1 MELFE
6 KTLSKD
12 YKYNGKI
19 INMRVDEAQLEN
31 GKTAIREVVEH
42 SGGVCVAALDEQNR
56 LLMVKQFRYPYGE
69 VLLEIPAGKR
79 EKGEDPLDCGKREL
93 EEETGYTAEKYT
105 DLGKLYPT
113 PAYVD
118 EVIYMYYAENLS
130 KTHQHLD
137 EDEFLSVERIPF
149 ADAVK
154 MVMNGEIRDAKTQ
167 VAILKLKEL
176 IK

>member
-19 INMRVDEAQLEN
+19 INMRVDEAELEN

-42 SGGVCVAALDEQNR
+42 SGGVCVAALDEENC

-79 EKGEDPLDCGKREL
+79 ERGEEPLECGKREL
-93 EEETGYTAEKYT
+93 EEETGYTAGKYT

-130 KTHQHLD
+130 KTRQHLD
-137 EDEFLSVERIPF
+137 DDEFLKVERIPF
-149 ADAVK
+149 DDALK

>member
-1 MELFE
+1 MKLFE

-19 INMRVDEAQLEN
+19 LNMRVDEVELEN

-42 SGGVCVAALDEQNR
+42 SGGVCVAALDEENR
-56 LLMVKQFRYPYGE
+56 LLMVRQFRYPYGE

-79 EKGEDPLDCGKREL
+79 EKDENPLECGKREL
-93 EEETGYTAEKYT
+93 EEETGYTAERFT

-118 EVIYMYYAENLS
+118 EVIYMYYAENLT

-149 ADAVK
+149 DDAVK

>member
-19 INMRVDEAQLEN
+19 INMRVDEAELEN

-42 SGGVCVAALDEQNR
+42 SGGVCVAALDEDNC

-79 EKGEDPLDCGKREL
+79 EKGEDPIECGKREL
-93 EEETGYTAEKYT
+93 EEETGYTAEKFI

-130 KTHQHLD
+130 QTHQHLD
-137 EDEFLSVERIPF
+137 EDEFLSVERVPF
-149 ADAVK
+149 DDAVK

>member
-1 MELFE
+1 MKLFE

-19 INMRVDEAQLEN
+19 INMRVDEAELEN
-31 GKTAIREVVEH
+31 GKTATREVVEH
-42 SGGVCVAALDEQNR
+42 SGGVCVAALDEENC
-56 LLMVKQFRYPYGE
+56 LLMVRQFRYPYGE

-79 EKGEDPLDCGKREL
+79 EKGEDPIECGKREL

-137 EDEFLSVERIPF
+137 EDEFLSVERVPF
-149 ADAVK
+149 DDAVK

>member
-1 MELFE
+1 MKLFE

-19 INMRVDEAQLEN
+19 INMRVDEAELEN

-42 SGGVCVAALDEQNR
+42 SGGVCVAALDENNC
-56 LLMVKQFRYPYGE
+56 LLMVRQFRYPYGE

-79 EKGEDPLDCGKREL
+79 EKGEDPLECGKREL
-93 EEETGYTAEKYT
+93 EEETGYTAQKYT

-137 EDEFLSVERIPF
+137 EDEFLSVERVPF
-149 ADAVK
+149 DDAVK

>member
-1 MELFE
+1 MKLFE

-12 YKYNGKI
+12 YKYNGRI
-19 INMRVDEAQLEN
+19 INIRVDQAELEN

-42 SGGVCVAALDEQNR
+42 SGGVCVAALDEENR

-79 EKGEDPLDCGKREL
+79 EKGEDPLECGKREL

-149 ADAVK
+149 DDAVK

>member
-19 INMRVDEAQLEN
+19 INMRVDEAELEN

-42 SGGVCVAALDEQNR
+42 SGGVCVAALDEENC

-79 EKGEDPLDCGKREL
+79 ERGEEPLECGKREL
-93 EEETGYTAEKYT
+93 EEETGYTAEKFT

-130 KTHQHLD
+130 KTCQHLD
-137 EDEFLSVERIPF
+137 DDEFLKVERIPF
-149 ADAVK
+149 DDAVK

>member
-1 MELFE
+1 MEHFE

-12 YKYNGKI
+12 YKYNGRI

-42 SGGVCVAALDEQNR
+42 SGGVCVAALDENNC
-56 LLMVKQFRYPYGE
+56 LLMVRQFRYPYGE
-69 VLLEIPAGKR
+69 VLWEIPAGKR
-79 EKGEDPLDCGKREL
+79 EKGEDPLECGKREL

-113 PAYVD
+113 PAYVN
-118 EVIYMYYAENLS
+118 EVIYMYYAETLT
-130 KTHQHLD
+130 KTCQHLD
-137 EDEFLSVERIPF
+137 EDEFLSVERVPF
-149 ADAVK
+149 DDAVK
-154 MVMNGEIRDAKTQ
+154 MVMNGEIKDSKTQ
-167 VAILKLKEL
+167 IAILKLKEL